1 MLSLLIAVLVGAPSA
16 PKPDCATDRVA
27 LRQLGYD
34 DFDETPGKGWRTV
47 ADRPGCLKE
56 AADVI
61 AEYRQAR
68 ASDLVQGSTDNLRSL
83 NWHEG
88 QLRAA
93 TGDTKAALHL
103 MQLGAR
109 YVDQTGDGI
118 YHRATIA
125 FLKGDRKGLT
135 RDRNL
140 TAALVEP
147 SWFKSSVAEAKA
159 RGYSVPAWPPH
170 LAEIDG
176 FIACLGKPYADA
188 YYGTCSKAARH

>member
-1 MLSLLIAVLVGAPSA
+1 MLSLMIAAVLAGVPAGAG
-16 PKPDCATDRVA
+16 CASDRAA
-27 LRQLGYD
+27 LMQLGYGE
-34 DFDETPGKGWRTV
+34 FDETPGKGWRSV
-47 ADRPGCLKE
+47 ADHPGCLGA
-56 AADVI
+56 AADLI
-61 AEYRQAR
+61 AAYRQTR
-68 ASDLVQGSTDNLRSL
+68 ASDLVQGQTDNIRSL

-125 FLKGDRKGLT
+125 FLKGDRDGLI
-135 RDRNL
+135 RDRDL

-147 SWFKSSVAEAKA
+147 SWFKTSVAEAKT
-159 RGYSVPAWPPH
+159 RGYTVPAWPPH

-176 FIACLGKPYADA
+176 FLTCFGKPYADA
-188 YYGTCSKAARH
+188 YYGVCSKQVKP